1 MYGMAA
7 GRGPGRP
14 VEADP
19 EAIALTALR
28 LFAARGIDEVTM
40 AEVADAAGVSRR
52 TLYRWFPSKGA
63 LVWGGAAEADERFEA
78 AWAASA
84 DMTLFDRVRAGYE
97 ASLAP
102 LGPEPDATRLRLRLI
117 DSSPALAAVGSEL
130 QERMGEHLAAHL
142 SEALGVP
149 VDSLRIA
156 ALTGALGGASYAA
169 LVWWARG
176 EDPRSP
182 AEVIDEALVP
192 LAGLF

>member
-1 MYGMAA
+1 MDGMAA

-19 EAIALTALR
+19 DAIALTALR

-40 AEVADAAGVSRR
+40 AEIAEAAGVSRR

-63 LVWGGAAEADERFEA
+63 LVWGGATEADERFEA
-78 AWAASA
+78 AWTASA
-84 DMTLFDRVRAGYE
+84 GMSLFDRVRAGYE

-102 LGPEPDATRLRLRLI
+102 LGPEPDATRLRLRFI
-117 DSSPALAAVGSEL
+117 DSSPALAAVGAEL

-142 SEALGVP
+142 SQALGLP
-149 VDSLRIA
+149 VDSLRVA
-156 ALTGALGGASYAA
+156 ALTGAIGGASYAA

-182 AEVIDEALVP
+182 AEIIDEALVP
-192 LAGLF
+192 LARLF